1 MYKQLLPWGLLL
13 LTVIILIG
21 IGIKSCNNIPDVN
34 PYELRINELEKKLY
48 IEKSKSDSAG
58 KKAQKWEALY
68 LEEAKKPKKII
79 IRTNE
84 KVDSI
89 KHLPINDALKYHSE
103 WTKLAVPGISE

>member
-13 LTVIILIG
+13 LAMIILIG

-34 PYELRINELEKKLY
+34 PHELKINELKNELQ
-48 IEKSKSDSAG
+48 IEKIKSDSLG
-58 KKAQKWEALY
+58 KIAKNWESLY
-68 LEEAKKPKKII
+68 REESKKPKKII

-84 KVDSI
+84 KVDSV

-103 WTKLAVPGISE
+103 WTRMAVPGIPE